1 MAADAYHRRTTFA
14 PASGHSP
21 RRPPLTRGHP
31 NRQQPGP
38 PLSTLGGQFHRQAS
52 PAGECL
58 LQADASRRWIPSSG
72 RHLLP
77 SPIAGDFVMVPATT
91 PLIPKCM
98 DTFSGPKNVVFS
110 EVQLK
115 LHLSKK
121 SKSNIKTDCCLSFQ
135 DPTTKSSPAG
145 ADLGVYNT

>member
-1 MAADAYHRRTTFA
+1 
-14 PASGHSP
+14 
-21 RRPPLTRGHP
+21 
-31 NRQQPGP
+31 
-38 PLSTLGGQFHRQAS
+38 
-52 PAGECL
+52 
-58 LQADASRRWIPSSG
+58 
-72 RHLLP
+72 
-77 SPIAGDFVMVPATT
+77 MVPAAT

-98 DTFSGPKNVVFS
+98 DTFSGPKNVLFS

-121 SKSNIKTDCCLSFQ
+121 KVKVTYVETDCCLSFQ